1 MVRKAAAPQPPEK
14 DVQKAIVAYLEYAG
28 YCVAVTDRSRHWDA
42 KGRVRASRISMRGY
56 PDLSLVVK
64 GRAVFIEVKS
74 AKGRLSPDQVKCHEH
89 LRAHGAL
96 VYVVRGVDECIRCLA
111 GMGNYV

>member
-1 MVRKAAAPQPPEK
+1 MVRKAAAPQPPER

-42 KGRVRASRISMRGY
+42 KGRVRASRISMKGY

-74 AKGRLSPDQVKCHEH
+74 AKGKLSPDQVKCHET

-96 VYVVRGVDECIRCLA
+96 VYVVRGVDETIRCLA